1 MKIFRFTLLLLFVSM
16 NCFSQNE
23 KYPICEG
30 CEGVSAVSLKQCFKD
45 KVTKS
50 IVSKIKL
57 PENVKKDS
65 IEETINIVFFV
76 DDGGKFELLYVNSP
90 YKSLKTEVER
100 VFKELPEVIPATYN
114 NHNIEMQFVLPIQ
127 IPLSNNF
134 EKEEIIPEYP
144 IEKAVVVLKVDSL
157 NLLEHK
163 SELNLPYTHQNYA
176 SLDYF
181 FNQGANSHT
190 SVKPYLYS
198 EIESYVDL
206 DLEKT
211 KLMKD
216 KASWFGRKLWN
227 EHLIQVQGEDYWFTI
242 DPVFDVQIG
251 KDNSDI
257 DFTYNNTRGVQIQG
271 SLGKKFS
278 FSTTFC

>member
-1 MKIFRFTLLLLFVSM
+1 M

-45 KVTKS
+45 KVTES